1 MNQDAK
7 EIENDEIDYND
18 LGDWS
23 LDDLVD
29 EREELILERDAITSQ
44 LIAEKKD
51 NVRGSVWYRRACTAL
66 SHKKLAIRKVERRI
80 GEISDNPVDVE
91 LIKRS
96 YEIKIQALNE
106 EINRLK
112 KESSSNI
119 SKRDIK
125 KATAKVHN
133 GAKRTEKSLNAVMNW
148 ILENYPERFG
158 EVILLRNETQKR
170 FDEEQSNDLSR

>member
-1 MNQDAK
+1 MAAY
-7 EIENDEIDYND
+7 EIENDEIDYNNLD
-18 LGDWS
+18 DWS

-44 LIAEKKD
+44 IIAEKKD

-96 YEIKIQALNE
+96 YEIKIQVLNE

-112 KESSSNI
+112 KESSCNS
-119 SKRDIK
+119 SSLDTK
-125 KATAKVHN
+125 KATAKVHR
-133 GAKRTEKSLNAVMNW
+133 GLKRVDKVLSVVMHW
-148 ILENYPERFG
+148 VLENYPERFG
-158 EVILLRNETQKR
+158 EVIKLKSETQQR
-170 FDEEQSNDLSR
+170 FDEENPKC